1 MRSSFS
7 TPAEAVAALQG
18 QATELLAGRQR
29 VRALEAGAGKR
40 TRLGLPEDAY
50 IVGVDTDAAA
60 LAHNEQ
66 LSERV
71 LCDLAAYAPAEGTL
85 RRCHQLVCPRARR
98 RPPSDTRLVRAVG
111 STGRAH
117 RDRGAKPDQPEG
129 ADHKVHAAQVPHLV
143 PLAGT
148 GFSQCGQAGIR
159 ALPTTLR
166 RSIAPKTLRRWASN
180 RGLEVIFEGY
190 FEDEKQLTVRK
201 RLR

>member
-66 LSERV
+66 LASECFATSPLTRQPRAPFDDVTSLYVLEHVDDPRVILDLFARWVAPGGLIAIAVPNLISPKALITKFTPHKFHIWFRWRV
-71 LCDLAAYAPAEGTL
+71 LGFPNAGKLGYGPYPPRCD
-85 RRCHQLVCPRARR
+85 
-98 RPPSDTRLVRAVG
+98 
-111 STGRAH
+111 GR
-117 RDRGAKPDQPEG
+117 
-129 ADHKVHAAQVPHLV
+129 
-143 PLAGT
+143 
-148 GFSQCGQAGIR
+148 
-159 ALPTTLR
+159 
-166 RSIAPKTLRRWASN
+166 
-180 RGLEVIFEGY
+180 
-190 FEDEKQLTVRK
+190 
-201 RLR
+201 